1 MYITLAC
8 RTTPCPPSMSSTDA
22 TASAASA
29 ACAASA
35 IADASAASAIA
46 DASAGGTVIEDY
58 WADSDEQYA
67 FYAEHYPQYALE
79 DEAIAEAFR
88 RVAEK
93 RASAVRASGDED

>member
-1 MYITLAC
+1 
-8 RTTPCPPSMSSTDA
+8 MSSTDA
-22 TASAASA
+22 TA
-29 ACAASA
+29 C
-35 IADASAASAIA
+35 A

-79 DEAIAEAFR
+79 DEAIAEAYR